1 MHSKTQQF
9 FNLIEIFIYNFLIKK
24 SIVKYTKTMN
34 AFESNNHL
42 LNYYMFNCQR
52 SW

>member
-9 FNLIEIFIYNFLIKK
+9 FNLIEKKTIIFLIQK

-34 AFESNNHL
+34 AFNL

-52 SW
+52 S